1 MNRKRG
7 IRRKGLRECVLHEIG
22 NCRRFSERSIYARQA
37 RSLQNTKEVSDN
49 RTTSNTDTL
58 GKNPLS
64 LYRTASNF
72 ASFNHAQTLCRERRE
87 MWVRSTQRSVHF
99 LSSWPRQLPT
109 LHSQFQSDFRSF
121 STSILHS
128 SLSTLLIVNRQS
140 LIVNCQ
146 KALLYAFALHKLHNY
161 SLTLPKN
168 FT

>member
-1 MNRKRG
+1 MIVKWKSVAFLQYLNGAYRLSVFYMAIYVTVRA
-7 IRRKGLRECVLHEIG
+7 VHT
-22 NCRRFSERSIYARQA
+22 ERSIYARQA

-121 STSILHS
+121 STSTCAKRHITAL
-128 SLSTLLIVNRQS
+128 QG
-140 LIVNCQ
+140 
-146 KALLYAFALHKLHNY
+146 KALHFGA
-161 SLTLPKN
+161 SRN
-168 FT
+168 FSRSKVEHHF